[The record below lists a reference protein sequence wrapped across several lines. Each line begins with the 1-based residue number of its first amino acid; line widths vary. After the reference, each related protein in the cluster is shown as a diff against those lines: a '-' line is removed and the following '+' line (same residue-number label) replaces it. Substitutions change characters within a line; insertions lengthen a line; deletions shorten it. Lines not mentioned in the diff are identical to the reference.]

1 MSAMKY
7 RKLGRNGPEVSAL
20 GLGCWAIGG
29 PFFAGA
35 GFRQTAGQALGWGQ
49 VDDAESRRAID
60 CALDCGIDFFDTAD
74 AYGTG
79 HSERVLGAALK
90 GRRDRVVIATK
101 FGNTYDEV
109 AKELTGGDASPAYIR
124 RACEASLRRL
134 GTDWIDLYQLHLGD
148 LPPEEAEAVAESLEG
163 LCEAGLIR
171 GYGWSTDDP
180 ARAAL
185 FAGRPRA
192 LAVQHAMNV
201 LSPAPEMLALC
212 RREELA
218 GIVRSP
224 LAMGLLSGKYGA
236 ESRLP
241 ADDIRAGP
249 PDWLAYFREGG
260 GAAPEMLAR
269 LEAIREALTSEGR
282 SLVQGALAWIWASA
296 ETAIP
301 IPGFRREDQVRELAE
316 ARAFGA
322 LRPAQMAEISALL
335 TGAAA

>member
-1 MSAMKY
+1 
-7 RKLGRNGPEVSAL
+7 
-20 GLGCWAIGG
+20 
-29 PFFAGA
+29 
-35 GFRQTAGQALGWGQ
+35 
-49 VDDAESRRAID
+49 
-60 CALDCGIDFFDTAD
+60 
-74 AYGTG
+74 
-79 HSERVLGAALK
+79 VLGAALK

-101 FGNTYDEV
+101 FGNTYDETT
-109 AKELTGGDASPAYIR
+109 KELTGGDASPAYVR

-148 LPPEEAEAVAESLEG
+148 LPPEEAEAVAEALEG
-163 LCEAGLIR
+163 LCDEGLIR

-201 LSPAPEMLALC
+201 LSPVPGMLALC
-212 RREELA
+212 RREGLA

-269 LEAIREALTSEGR
+269 LEAIREVLTSEGR

-296 ETAIP
+296 KTAIP
-301 IPGFRREDQVRELAE
+301 IPGFRREDQVRELSA
-316 ARAFGA
+316 ARAAGVARVLVSGGQDPRTIRVQSYGEHDPVADNATAEGRARNRRVELFFSRNDIRDTA
-322 LRPAQMAEISALL
+322 LRLQGSV
-335 TGAAA
+335 AADAG

>member
-1 MSAMKY
+1 MQGDVCHENPETRRRRSTAGFGL
-7 RKLGRNGPEVSAL
+7 LGGR
-20 GLGCWAIGG
+20 

-35 GFRQTAGQALGWGQ
+35 GFRQTAGQALGWGP

-60 CALDCGIDFFDTAD
+60 CALDCGIDFFDTVD

-90 GRRDRVVIATK
+90 GRREQAVIATK
-101 FGNTYDEV
+101 FGNTYDE
-109 AKELTGGDASPAYIR
+109 ATEELTGGDASPAYIR

-148 LPPEEAEAVAESLEG
+148 LPPEDAEAVAEALEG

-212 RREELA
+212 RREGLA
-218 GIVRSP
+218 GIVRNP

-249 PDWLAYFREGG
+249 PDGWPWPSARAAARRRRCWRGWRRSR
-260 GAAPEMLAR
+260 GAADQRGAQPGP
-269 LEAIREALTSEGR
+269 GR
-282 SLVQGALAWIWASA
+282 AGLDLLGQRRDGD
-296 ETAIP
+296 P
-301 IPGFRREDQVRELAE
+301 DPGLPQ
-316 ARAFGA
+316 
-322 LRPAQMAEISALL
+322 
-335 TGAAA
+335 